1 MVEGYPGFEEVLRRL
16 RERPDLHAVHLHPLM
31 VVAGDHATCDMA
43 GPEASSWRARLE
55 AEGYAVRCTLRGL
68 GEYAAVR
75 RLFARHAVEEW
86 NQLKKTQTDWNA
98 EEET

>member
-1 MVEGYPGFEEVLRRL
+1 MPLVIWLARRRL
-16 RERPDLHAVHLHPLM
+16 P
-31 VVAGDHATCDMA
+31 G
-43 GPEASSWRARLE
+43 RARLE